1 MRVIGINISHDTS
14 IAEVENG
21 EVKYCHDEARFRRHK
36 FWDPDKLDEVHDK
49 GLQSI
54 EQNNIQEPDHLIFA
68 TFDRRNLQWS
78 IKASLI
84 EDRLLAEK
92 FAHDCRSHQLSMERI
107 GELMQEYG
115 QHIDL
120 DNQDDGE
127 ADHYFAQMI
136 AEYHWNMSGYHLEP
150 EHHFYH
156 AECGYHLSPYNKSNE
171 YAIAIV

>member
-1 MRVIGINISHDTS
+1 MRQDFVDINFGT
-14 IAEVENG
+14 
-21 EVKYCHDEARFRRHK
+21 
-36 FWDPDKLDEVHDK
+36 PDKLDEVHDK

-68 TFDRRNLQWS
+68 TFDRRNLDWS

-92 FAHDCRSHQLSMERI
+92 FAHDCRSQQLSMERI

-136 AEYHWNMSGYHLEP
+136 SEYHWNMSGYHLER
-150 EHHFYH
+150 
-156 AECGYHLSPYNKSNE
+156 
-171 YAIAIV
+171 